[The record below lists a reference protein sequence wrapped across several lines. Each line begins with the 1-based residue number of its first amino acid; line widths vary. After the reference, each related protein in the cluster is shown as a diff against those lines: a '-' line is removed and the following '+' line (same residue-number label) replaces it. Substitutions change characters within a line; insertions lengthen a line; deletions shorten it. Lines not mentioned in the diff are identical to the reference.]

1 MTTAET
7 AMTMARV
14 TMTDAPAKPKP
25 INRGWWI
32 TGRTALAT
40 FLALTAGLGWQM
52 YRGHDPMLGSST
64 VAEPLTQ
71 KRALIIRRRVI
82 EVPAPEAQSQQQ
94 SYAQTPAYSA
104 PQQSQIPAAPAPA
117 PAVPTTRSS

>member
-1 MTTAET
+1 MTEP
-7 AMTMARV
+7 V
-14 TMTDAPAKPKP
+14 AKPKP
-25 INRGWWI
+25 VNRGWWI
-32 TGRTALAT
+32 TGRTALVM
-40 FLALTAGLGWQM
+40 FVALTAGLGWQM
-52 YRGHDPMLGSST
+52 YRGHDPMLGSSS

-82 EVPAPEAQSQQQ
+82 EVPAAEAQSQQQ